1 MSRGREQL
9 VRLLWFAALWVGGVG
24 VVMGIALI
32 IRAFLV

>member
-9 VRLLWFAALWVGGVG
+9 VRLLWFATLWIAGVG
-24 VVMGIALI
+24 VVTGIALI